1 LGFSF
6 GGTYGMK
13 LPVSSG
19 LGGNCRTAR
28 PLVTVRMK
36 VPQAAAA
43 VALLLPVFQFWS

>member
-1 LGFSF
+1 
-6 GGTYGMK
+6 MK

-19 LGGNCRTAR
+19 LGANSRTGR
-28 PLVTVRMK
+28 PLLMVRMN